1 MSRIIASQLQIGT
14 VGPVNLEEYPT
25 FEKFE
30 HQRVK
35 VVSDGRFQIKF
46 YKEKPIDGNNVTW
59 KYASKCDRD
68 AEYQKILDLPE
79 VTIL

>member
-1 MSRIIASQLQIGT
+1 MSKIITSSLQIGT

-35 VVSDGRFQIKF
+35 VVSEGRFQIKF
-46 YKEKPIDGNNVTW
+46 YKEKPIGGNNITW
-59 KYASKCDRD
+59 KYACECDRNS
-68 AEYQKILDLPE
+68 EYDKIIELTTTTL
-79 VTIL
+79 